1 MLDCI
6 IDNEGSNKTILA
18 LGGKLEK
25 TEIDPSD
32 NTLTNS
38 YWINVIESIKKFS
51 PQYNNFI
58 YLNNNKNFLKKNKIG

>member
-1 MLDCI
+1 MLDYT

-32 NTLTNS
+32 NTMTNY
-38 YWINVIESIKKFS
+38 YWIDVNESINTFS
-51 PQYNNFI
+51 PQYNDFI
-58 YLNNNKNFLKKNKIG
+58 YSNNNKNFLKKNKIG

>member
-51 PQYNNFI
+51 HNIIILFI
-58 YLNNNKNFLKKNKIG
+58 